1 MPNIY
6 ANYIILFI
14 KTVPNQ
20 SSIIEERETLKLH
33 TFGLNNNPIY
43 SVVGS
48 FGGQIDTGSCSSV
61 AVNG

>member
-1 MPNIY
+1 MPN
-6 ANYIILFI
+6 
-14 KTVPNQ
+14 Q
-20 SSIIEERETLKLH
+20 RSIIEERGTLKLH

>member
-6 ANYIILFI
+6 ANYIIVFI

-20 SSIIEERETLKLH
+20 SSNIEERETLKLH

-48 FGGQIDTGSCSSV
+48 FGGQFDTDSTSV
-61 AVNG
+61 SI